1 MLMIAAAVLL
11 ALWVLA
17 IRYGYD
23 SRDGIRSKEQELAAY
38 GVSWRDLAA
47 PAS

>member
-1 MLMIAAAVLL
+1 MLMIAAVLL
-11 ALWVLA
+11 VLWVLA

-23 SRDGIRSKEQELAAY
+23 SRDGIRSKEQELAAH

>member
-1 MLMIAAAVLL
+1 MLMIAAVLL
-11 ALWVLA
+11 VLWVLA

-23 SRDGIRSKEQELAAY
+23 SRDGICSKEQELAAY